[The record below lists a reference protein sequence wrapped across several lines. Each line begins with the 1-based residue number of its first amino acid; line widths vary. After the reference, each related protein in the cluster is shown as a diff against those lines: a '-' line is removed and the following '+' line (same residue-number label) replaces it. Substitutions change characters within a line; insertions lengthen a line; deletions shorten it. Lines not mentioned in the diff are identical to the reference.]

1 MTDTTELARRP
12 KILPRKISTSDR
24 PLPWRLR
31 SWRTARQERRR
42 LKAKRIGLFGL
53 FGSGNSGNDGSL
65 EAMLRFLRQVRPDAE
80 ITCICSAH
88 RGATD
93 RVARSML
100 VATMPLGIP
109 PPENGL
115 LGTLDRVSLTLPRR
129 VASLV
134 QSIARARKLDALI
147 VPGTGILDDFGL
159 TPYGIPLAL
168 YAWCLSAKLCG
179 ARIAFVSIGAGPI
192 HHPIS
197 RWLMKSAVAM
207 AHYRSYRDTV
217 SKTFMESIGFDT
229 RDDGVYPDLA
239 FKLPSPETPCEARP
253 GGRLTVGVGA
263 MTYLGWR
270 NDPARGAATYQG
282 YLDKLTTFVLWLL
295 DHGYAV
301 RILMGD
307 VADQRAV
314 RDILANLSVA
324 RRHLPKDR
332 LVFETMSS
340 LHDLMR
346 QIAATDVVVATRYH
360 NVVCALKL
368 GKPTVSVG
376 YAEKNDALMAEM
388 GLDAFCQ
395 HVERLDLDLLIEQFS
410 RLIADRER
418 YERSIRKANLACQE
432 RLDRQDS
439 LLIACLP

>member
-1 MTDTTELARRP
+1 MTDITGLERRP
-12 KILPRKISTSDR
+12 KLLLRATLASDR
-24 PLPWRLR
+24 PPPWRLR
-31 SWRTARQERRR
+31 SWTTARQARRQ
-42 LKAKRIGLFGL
+42 LTAKRIGLFGL

-65 EAMLRFLRQVRPDAE
+65 DAMLRFLRQVRPDAE

-93 RVARSML
+93 RVARSLL
-100 VATMPLGIP
+100 VATTPLGIP
-109 PPENGL
+109 PPKNGL

-134 QSIARARKLDALI
+134 QTIARARKLDALI

-159 TPYGIPLAL
+159 VPYGIPLAL
-168 YAWCLSAKLCG
+168 YAWCLTARLCG

-197 RWLMKSAVAM
+197 RWLMRSAVAM

-217 SKTFMESIGFDT
+217 SKNFMESIGFDT
-229 RDDGVYPDLA
+229 RDDPVYPDLA
-239 FKLPSPETPCEARP
+239 FKLPSPETPCQPRP
-253 GGRLTVGVGA
+253 DGRLVVGVGV

-270 NDPARGAATYQG
+270 NDPTRGAATYRG

-295 DHGYAV
+295 DRGYTV

-307 VADQRAV
+307 AADQRAV
-314 RDILANLSVA
+314 SDVLAKVSVA
-324 RRHLPKDR
+324 RPGLPKDR
-332 LVFETMSS
+332 LVFERTSS

-360 NVVCALKL
+360 NVICALKL
-368 GKPTVSVG
+368 GKPTVSLG
-376 YAEKNDALMAEM
+376 YAEKNDVLMAEM
-388 GLDAFCQ
+388 GLDGFCQ
-395 HVERLDLDLLIEQFS
+395 HVERLNLDRLLEQFS

-418 YERSIRKANLACQE
+418 YERSISKANLACQE
-432 RLDRQDS
+432 RLDRQDA
-439 LLIACLP
+439 LLVACLP